1 MQIILKSIQIRPN
14 SNDPKVKSIPYTVI
28 SSHFFISHI
37 KSPCFKQ
44 IFEEGPTQQQQ
55 LSGFKD
61 RSGQAIAVKKKLGDE
76 KL

>member
-44 IFEEGPTQQQQ
+44 IFEESPNTTTTF
-55 LSGFKD
+55 FKD